1 MLDWNAPK
9 AIVGQNVR
17 KVKTRFQPQGWF
29 SGGANAQPNQYIRW
43 DFNTTGLWDPK
54 SVYIYIEVDTSS
66 MPADTIYQIDN
77 SAQSFIGQYISR
89 VNGVELERI
98 QEYDEMAAYLY
109 DMNIGLHERDAKST
123 EGIGMCRNLPSNL
136 ITRGQNS
143 FNERNLKATTGGG
156 FNLDGT
162 DILATDNQ
170 QPTTMPTGGIISVS
184 PPIVGF
190 RPYLSFQTTL
200 TDTELISNSA
210 KFNFDGVVNSTAL
223 QCLSNYLDLFNL
235 NDNEGH
241 EPTWQ
246 DQSSTIP
253 YLAHTGWNYSAVNN
267 GGITRPMTATC
278 VGGSE
283 WWCST
288 TFPKATIKSGLP
300 GYERNSY
307 GTFCIPLLSPLFG
320 TISSHGKL
328 LPMEIF
334 KGLEFEFLISPFA
347 FFCGPST
354 WGSTGS
360 TVTKHNS
367 SFNVAETLFS
377 KSLYPQSSVRTGWK
391 ITKMELVVD
400 IYYLDKQSEDNYMN
414 RLSNEG
420 FNLDIKQ
427 WYLGPKIKYSSGAS
441 MNQTIQINNGFNSL
455 NAVLFYFQPADY
467 EIYSWCRKHKRISN
481 NLTSLQLRIGNEYF
495 PSLPIVGHS
504 GNIRPDMI
512 SSTIKGNYVEFFIN
526 TMQCFGKFFN
536 LQDDTL
542 LNPSNYCT
550 NHIGYDPSKFAS
562 GTISADQDVTLGTSL
577 FYENQHIPR
586 CLYALDLE
594 KMDIIG
600 DVRSGWDTTKSRP
613 FDLLLQNDSSP
624 VTMEQG
630 KAKYASGGVTSTIIQ
645 STAFPRPLYMYIW
658 LLYDSSIKW
667 SRNTGWSSEGRV

>member
-1 MLDWNAPK
+1 MLNWNSPK
-9 AIVGQNVR
+9 PQIGQNVR

-123 EGIGMCRNLPSNL
+123 EGIGMNRSSSNNLTNKSQSSFQSFQASGSFQYSTMDMFGNSQKQATLGTTL
-136 ITRGQNS
+136 INTI
-143 FNERNLKATTGGG
+143 T
-156 FNLDGT
+156 
-162 DILATDNQ
+162 
-170 QPTTMPTGGIISVS
+170 
-184 PPIVGF
+184 PPVIGF
-190 RPYLSFQTTL
+190 RPYITFQTHLSDETIGL
-200 TDTELISNSA
+200 NPGYAVQSSNA
-210 KFNFDGVVNSTAL
+210 TPINLYLMA
-223 QCLSNYLDLFNL
+223 NYLDLFNI

-241 EPTWQ
+241 ECVYQ
-246 DQSSTIP
+246 DRATYPLYTNNGLTYEPVEQIGLIRPSTQSS
-253 YLAHTGWNYSAVNN
+253 
-267 GGITRPMTATC
+267 
-278 VGGSE
+278 VGSGE

-288 TFPKATIKSGLP
+288 SIPKATVKSGLP
-300 GYERNSY
+300 CYERSAY
-307 GTFCIPLLSPLFG
+307 GNFCIPLLSTLFG

-334 KGLEFEFLISPFA
+334 KGLEFEFLVSPYA
-347 FFCGPST
+347 FFVGPST
-354 WGSTGS
+354 TTTTGLPLS
-360 TVTKHNS
+360 RHNANTVMSNFASNITSITN
-367 SFNVAETLFS
+367 N
-377 KSLYPQSSVRTGWK
+377 SVRTGWK

-414 RLSNEG
+414 RLMNEG

-427 WYLGPKIKYSSGAS
+427 WYLGPKIKYSDGSS

-455 NAVLFYFQPADY
+455 NAILFYFQPADY
-467 EIYSWCRKHKRISN
+467 ELYSYVRKHKRISN

-495 PSLPIVGHS
+495 PSLPIVGHA

-512 SSTIKGNYVEFFIN
+512 SSSVKGNYVEFFIN

-542 LNPSNYCT
+542 LNPTNFCT
-550 NHIGYDPSKFAS
+550 NHVGYNPNSIGNN
-562 GTISADQDVTLGTSL
+562 TIGDSIEVIFGSSL
-577 FYENQHIPR
+577 FYENNHIPR
-586 CLYALDLE
+586 CIYALDLE
-594 KMDIIG
+594 KMDIVG

-613 FDLLLQNDSSP
+613 FDLLLQNDSGP
-624 VTMEQG
+624 VTVEKG
-630 KAKYASGGVTSTIIQ
+630 SSSYLTPGVLQNVLTAV
-645 STAFPRPLYMYIW
+645 AFPRPLYLYVWM
-658 LLYDSSIKW
+658 LYDSSIKW
-667 SRNTGWSSEGRV
+667 TSSTGWSSEGRV